1 MGNEKLILHLDK
13 IADFYIFATD
23 PVRSKS
29 FRSLARKVET
39 LLLEISNNNI
49 DTIKLPGLG
58 ESTLEVI
65 KQFIDKGKSTRH
77 EELSQKFP
85 PKEALDLLSLYNF
98 DIEYVVYLW
107 QTYRVF
113 SLKDLQQVD
122 EDRVKIARS
131 HPKSSHSIE
140 SEPHEYNILGDF
152 IISNYSSGNASS
164 IESMVSRLKNMGDKH
179 IFISDYIASPNIS
192 YGVLPT
198 RVESLGRV
206 IKELQIKFDVKIFH
220 GFIVD
225 LDLDGRI
232 ICPPAILVRTEYI
245 ILKLATQP
253 HFNIIERLSAAIES
267 LSNRDNII
275 IDILDSYCN
284 LISASVLNDFIVKYQ
299 PIVMMTRDASNSIV
313 LEYLKHVSLNRIAL
327 GSYAEDSGGL
337 QGIHQA
343 ASAAIF
349 LQTPASTLINCL
361 PRPFKKEVQV
371 QTKVGTKNTLDF
383 QDRTLEKIEKLRAVE
398 PFDRKNK

>member
-122 EDRVKIARS
+122 EARVKIALS
-131 HPKSSHSIE
+131 CPKPSHSIE

-152 IISNYSSGNASS
+152 IISNYSSGTVP
-164 IESMVSRLKNMGDKH
+164 IESMIDRLKNMGDRH
-179 IFISDYIASPNIS
+179 IFISDYMASPNVP
-192 YGVLPT
+192 YGIPSHRIEPLN
-198 RVESLGRV
+198 RA

-232 ICPPAILVRTEYI
+232 ICPPAILARTEYI

-253 HFNIIERLSAAIES
+253 HFNIVERLSTAIES

-284 LISASVLNDFIVKYQ
+284 LIPTSTLRDFIVKYQ
-299 PIVMMTRDASNSIV
+299 PIVMMTRETNNNIV

-343 ASAAIF
+343 ASAAIL